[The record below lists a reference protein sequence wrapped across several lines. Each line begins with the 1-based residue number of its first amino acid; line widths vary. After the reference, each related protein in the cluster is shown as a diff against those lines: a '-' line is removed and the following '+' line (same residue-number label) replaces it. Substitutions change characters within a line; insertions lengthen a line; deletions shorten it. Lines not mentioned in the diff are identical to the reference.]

1 MQGILTITLNPALD
15 VTTAVTEL
23 VPHVKMRCDRPLREP
38 GGGGINV
45 SRMIAV
51 MGGESTAF
59 LALNGAVGE
68 DYRNLVTHAG
78 LDARIYEAPD
88 ETRETVQVVDRSS
101 GEQYRF
107 VMPGPFWEASAAA
120 DLLGAIEREMIS
132 GGYGWVVASGSLPP
146 GLPDDFYA
154 RIALIAQTHDIR
166 FVLDTSGKAL
176 REGIKAPL
184 SLVKPDCAEISELA
198 GGVGCKDEMLESV
211 AHDLVLKSEIDA
223 LIYTR
228 GEEGAVLVTPEGCKA
243 WRPPYVKVESLT
255 GAGDAFLALVVLSLA
270 NDETL
275 ASATCWGVAAAA
287 ATALAKGTA
296 MGSRNDVIRLRDE
309 VVRVS

>member
-59 LALNGAVGE
+59 LALNGATGE
-68 DYRNLVTHAG
+68 DYRKLVAHTG
-78 LDARIYEAPD
+78 IDARIYKAPD
-88 ETRETVQVVDRSS
+88 ETRETIQVVDRTT
-101 GEQYRF
+101 GKQYRF

-120 DLLGAIEREMIS
+120 GLLGAIEQEMIS
-132 GGYGWVVASGSLPP
+132 GRYGWVVASGSLPP

-154 RIALIAQTHDIR
+154 RIARIAQAYDIR
-166 FVLDTSGKAL
+166 FVLDTSGNAL

-184 SLVKPDCAEISELA
+184 DLVKPDCAEISELA
-198 GGVGCKDEMLESV
+198 GGVACEDEALEAL
-211 AHDLVLKSEIDA
+211 AHTLLLKSGIKA
-223 LIYTR
+223 MIYTR
-228 GEEGAVLVTPEGCKA
+228 GEGGAVLVTAEGSQA

-270 NDETL
+270 NGESL
-275 ASATCWGVAAAA
+275 ADATCWGVAAAA

-296 MGSRNDVIRLRDE
+296 MGSRNDVIRLRDG
-309 VVRVS
+309 VVRIS